1 MKRYYAAWILG
12 LLLSATGAS
21 AAVLAT
27 VNGDEITSE
36 EVNKVLMEGTQGRFD
51 SLPADKQNE
60 LRQRIIEGMIAQE
73 LVYDDAKRTGVLE
86 SKEYKQELEALV
98 SRLKIQLAAK
108 VWEQEQF
115 EAIKVDAK
123 EVKAYFDAN
132 PEEFVDKEKIRARH
146 ILVKT
151 AADAQAVI
159 KSMKGL
165 SGEKLKNEFIAQ
177 AKSKSTGPSA
187 AKGGDLGYFPRGQM
201 VPSFNDA
208 VFAMKD
214 VLGNGE
220 HVGVYRKGEL
230 TVGSR
235 FHTDKGCVEIFI
247 TDTGVGISKNDLAK
261 IFDPFFTTRKDG
273 KGTGLGLSISYGIVK
288 MHDGSIEVESEIGK
302 GTTFRIF
309 LPLEARKEQGMRVVK
324 L

>member
-1 MKRYYAAWILG
+1 MKRYYTAWILG
-12 LLLSATGAS
+12 LLLSASSAS

-27 VNGDEITSE
+27 VNGDEITSD

-73 LVYDDAKRTGVLE
+73 LVYDDAQKIGVLD

-98 SRLKIQLAAK
+98 NRLKVQLAAK
-108 VWEQEQF
+108 VWEQQQF

-132 PEEFVDKEKIRARH
+132 PEEFVDKEKIHARH

-151 AADAQAVI
+151 EAEAQSII

-165 SGEKLKNEFIAQ
+165 SGDKLRNEFIAQ

-208 VFAMKD
+208 AFAMKEGAISSTPVQSQFGYHVIYIED
-214 VLGNGE
+214 KKPAKKLGFDEVKNFIE
-220 HVGVYRKGEL
+220 QRLKM
-230 TVGSR
+230 
-235 FHTDKGCVEIFI
+235 DKFKATMEKKM
-247 TDTGVGISKNDLAK
+247 SDLRAKAK
-261 IFDPFFTTRKDG
+261 IIYTK
-273 KGTGLGLSISYGIVK
+273 
-288 MHDGSIEVESEIGK
+288 
-302 GTTFRIF
+302 
-309 LPLEARKEQGMRVVK
+309 
-324 L
+324 

>member
-12 LLLSATGAS
+12 LLLSAQSAS
-21 AAVLAT
+21 AVVLAT

-51 SLPADKQNE
+51 SLPSDKQNE

-73 LVYDDAKRTGVLE
+73 LVYDDAKRTGVLD
-86 SKEYKQELEALV
+86 SKVYKQELEALL
-98 SRLKIQLAAK
+98 SRLKVQLAAK

-132 PEEFVDKEKIRARH
+132 PDEFVDKEKIRARH

-151 AADAQAVI
+151 EAEAQAVI

-165 SGEKLKNEFIAQ
+165 SGDKLKNEFIAQ

-208 VFAMKD
+208 AFALKEGGMSSTPVQSQFGYHVIYVEDKKAAKK
-214 VLGNGE
+214 LGFDEVKNFIE
-220 HVGVYRKGEL
+220 QRLKM
-230 TVGSR
+230 
-235 FHTDKGCVEIFI
+235 DKFKATMEKKM
-247 TDTGVGISKNDLAK
+247 SSLREKAK
-261 IFDPFFTTRKDG
+261 ITYTK
-273 KGTGLGLSISYGIVK
+273 
-288 MHDGSIEVESEIGK
+288 
-302 GTTFRIF
+302 
-309 LPLEARKEQGMRVVK
+309 
-324 L
+324 

>member
-12 LLLSATGAS
+12 VLLSAQCAS

-86 SKEYKQELEALV
+86 SKEYKQELEKLV
-98 SRLKIQLAAK
+98 DRLKVQLAAK

-132 PEEFVDKEKIRARH
+132 PDEFVDKEKIRARH
-146 ILVKT
+146 ILVKSE
-151 AADAQAVI
+151 AEAQTII

-165 SGEKLKNEFIAQ
+165 AGEKLKNEFIAQ

-208 VFAMKD
+208 AFAMKEGTISTTPVQSQFGYHVIYVED
-214 VLGNGE
+214 KKPAKKLGFDEVKNFIE
-220 HVGVYRKGEL
+220 QRLKM
-230 TVGSR
+230 
-235 FHTDKGCVEIFI
+235 DKFKAHMEKKMA
-247 TDTGVGISKNDLAK
+247 DLRSKAK
-261 IFDPFFTTRKDG
+261 IIYTK
-273 KGTGLGLSISYGIVK
+273 
-288 MHDGSIEVESEIGK
+288 
-302 GTTFRIF
+302 
-309 LPLEARKEQGMRVVK
+309 
-324 L
+324 

>member
-208 VFAMKD
+208 VFAMKEGTMSSTPVQSQFGYHVIYVED
-214 VLGNGE
+214 KKAAKKLGFDEVKNFIE
-220 HVGVYRKGEL
+220 QRLKM
-230 TVGSR
+230 
-235 FHTDKGCVEIFI
+235 DKFKATMEKKM
-247 TDTGVGISKNDLAK
+247 SSLREKAK
-261 IFDPFFTTRKDG
+261 ITYTK
-273 KGTGLGLSISYGIVK
+273 
-288 MHDGSIEVESEIGK
+288 
-302 GTTFRIF
+302 
-309 LPLEARKEQGMRVVK
+309 
-324 L
+324 

>member
-21 AAVLAT
+21 ATVLAT
-27 VNGDEITSE
+27 VNGDEVTSE

-73 LVYDDAKRTGVLE
+73 LVFDDAKRTGVLE
-86 SKEYKQELEALV
+86 SKAYKQELETLV
-98 SRLKIQLAAK
+98 NRLKVQLAAK
-108 VWEQEQF
+108 VWEQQQF
-115 EAIKVDAK
+115 EAIKVDSK

-132 PEEFVDKEKIRARH
+132 PDEFIDKEKIRARH

-151 AADAQAVI
+151 ESEAESVI

-165 SGEKLKNEFIAQ
+165 SGDKLKNEFIAQ

-208 VFAMKD
+208 AFAMKEGTMSSTPVQSQFGYHVIYVEDKKAAKKLGFDD
-214 VLGNGE
+214 VKNFIEQRL
-220 HVGVYRKGEL
+220 KM
-230 TVGSR
+230 
-235 FHTDKGCVEIFI
+235 DKFKATMEKKM
-247 TDTGVGISKNDLAK
+247 SSLREKAK
-261 IFDPFFTTRKDG
+261 ITYTK
-273 KGTGLGLSISYGIVK
+273 
-288 MHDGSIEVESEIGK
+288 
-302 GTTFRIF
+302 
-309 LPLEARKEQGMRVVK
+309 
-324 L
+324 

>member
-12 LLLSATGAS
+12 LLLSATSGS

-115 EAIKVDAK
+115 EAIKVDSK

-132 PEEFVDKEKIRARH
+132 PDEFVDKEKIRARH

-151 AADAQAVI
+151 AAEAQAVI
-159 KSMKGL
+159 KSMKAL

-208 VFAMKD
+208 VFAMKEGTMSSAPVQSQFGYHVIYVED
-214 VLGNGE
+214 KKAAKKLGFDEVKNFIE
-220 HVGVYRKGEL
+220 QRLKM
-230 TVGSR
+230 
-235 FHTDKGCVEIFI
+235 DKFKATMEKKMA
-247 TDTGVGISKNDLAK
+247 TLREKAK
-261 IFDPFFTTRKDG
+261 ITYTK
-273 KGTGLGLSISYGIVK
+273 
-288 MHDGSIEVESEIGK
+288 
-302 GTTFRIF
+302 
-309 LPLEARKEQGMRVVK
+309 
-324 L
+324 

>member
-1 MKRYYAAWILG
+1 MKRYYTAWILG
-12 LLLSATGAS
+12 LLLSANSAS

-27 VNGDEITSE
+27 VNGDEITSD

-73 LVYDDAKRTGVLE
+73 LVYDDAQKIGVLD

-98 SRLKIQLAAK
+98 NRLKVQLAAK
-108 VWEQEQF
+108 VWEQQQF

-132 PEEFVDKEKIRARH
+132 PEEFVDKEKIHARH

-151 AADAQAVI
+151 EGEAQSII
-159 KSMKGL
+159 KSMKAL
-165 SGEKLKNEFIAQ
+165 SGDKLRNEFIAQ

-208 VFAMKD
+208 AFAMKEGAISSTPVQSQFGYHVIYIED
-214 VLGNGE
+214 KKPAKKLGFDEVKNFIE
-220 HVGVYRKGEL
+220 QRLKM
-230 TVGSR
+230 
-235 FHTDKGCVEIFI
+235 DKFKATMEKKM
-247 TDTGVGISKNDLAK
+247 SDLRAKAK
-261 IFDPFFTTRKDG
+261 ITYTK
-273 KGTGLGLSISYGIVK
+273 
-288 MHDGSIEVESEIGK
+288 
-302 GTTFRIF
+302 
-309 LPLEARKEQGMRVVK
+309 
-324 L
+324 

>member
-1 MKRYYAAWILG
+1 MKRFYTAWVLG
-12 LLLSATGAS
+12 LLLGAPMAS
-21 AAVLAT
+21 AGVLAT

-98 SRLKIQLAAK
+98 SRLKVQLAAK
-108 VWEQEQF
+108 IWEKEQF
-115 EAIKVDAK
+115 DSIKVDPR
-123 EVKAYFDAN
+123 EVKEYFDKNAD
-132 PEEFVDKEKIRARH
+132 EFVEKEKIRARH

-151 AADAQAVI
+151 KAEAEAVI

-165 SGEKLKNEFIAQ
+165 SGGKLRNEFIAQ

-208 VFAMKD
+208 AFAMKEGTMSASPVQSQFGYHVIYIED
-214 VLGNGE
+214 KKAAKKLGFDEVKNFIE
-220 HVGVYRKGEL
+220 QRLKM
-230 TVGSR
+230 
-235 FHTDKGCVEIFI
+235 DKFKAHMEKKMN
-247 TDTGVGISKNDLAK
+247 SLREKAK
-261 IFDPFFTTRKDG
+261 ITYTK
-273 KGTGLGLSISYGIVK
+273 
-288 MHDGSIEVESEIGK
+288 
-302 GTTFRIF
+302 
-309 LPLEARKEQGMRVVK
+309 
-324 L
+324 

>member
-12 LLLSATGAS
+12 LLLSATSVS

-73 LVYDDAKRTGVLE
+73 LVYDDAKRTGVLD
-86 SKEYKQELEALV
+86 SKEYKQELEKLV
-98 SRLKIQLAAK
+98 DRLKIQLAAK
-108 VWEQEQF
+108 VWEQQQF

-146 ILVKT
+146 ILVKSE
-151 AADAQAVI
+151 AEAQSII
-159 KSMKGL
+159 KSMKAL
-165 SGEKLKNEFIAQ
+165 SGEKLKTEFITQ

-208 VFAMKD
+208 AFAMKEGTISSAPVQSQFGYHVIYVEDKKAAKKLGFDD
-214 VLGNGE
+214 VKNFIDQRL
-220 HVGVYRKGEL
+220 KM
-230 TVGSR
+230 
-235 FHTDKGCVEIFI
+235 DKFKATMEKKM
-247 TDTGVGISKNDLAK
+247 SSLREKAK
-261 IFDPFFTTRKDG
+261 ITYTK
-273 KGTGLGLSISYGIVK
+273 
-288 MHDGSIEVESEIGK
+288 
-302 GTTFRIF
+302 
-309 LPLEARKEQGMRVVK
+309 
-324 L
+324 

>member
-1 MKRYYAAWILG
+1 MKRFYTAWVLG
-12 LLLSATGAS
+12 LLLGAPMAS
-21 AAVLAT
+21 AGVLAT

-98 SRLKIQLAAK
+98 SRLKVQLAAK
-108 VWEQEQF
+108 IWEKEQF
-115 EAIKVDAK
+115 DSINIDAK
-123 EVKAYFDAN
+123 EVKAYYDAN
-132 PEEFVDKEKIRARH
+132 ADEFVDKEKIRARH

-151 AADAQAVI
+151 KAEAEAVI

-165 SGEKLKNEFIAQ
+165 SGEKLRNEFIAQ

-208 VFAMKD
+208 AFAMKEGTMSATPVQSQFGYHVIYIED
-214 VLGNGE
+214 KKAAKKLGFDEVKNFIE
-220 HVGVYRKGEL
+220 QRLKM
-230 TVGSR
+230 
-235 FHTDKGCVEIFI
+235 DKFKAHMEKKMN
-247 TDTGVGISKNDLAK
+247 SLREKAK
-261 IFDPFFTTRKDG
+261 ITYTK
-273 KGTGLGLSISYGIVK
+273 
-288 MHDGSIEVESEIGK
+288 
-302 GTTFRIF
+302 
-309 LPLEARKEQGMRVVK
+309 
-324 L
+324 